1 MMTRKVTAILL
12 MLCLTMSLNLGCKSV
27 QNANKTQKGAVVG
40 AAGGALVGGLIGGNI
55 KGALLGAVIGG
66 AAGGIIGHQMD
77 KQAQRIEEELPG
89 AQVERVGEG
98 IQVTFDEN
106 SGVNFAFNSAN
117 LTAEAKNNLNK
128 IAEVFLEF
136 PDTNLMIEGHTDS
149 TGPEDY
155 NMRLS
160 EQRAQSVFDYLR
172 TQGVAANR
180 MSLTAF
186 GETAPRYDN
195 STKEGQA
202 KNRRVEIG
210 VSANEEMIEDARA
223 KAN

>member
-1 MMTRKVTAILL
+1 
-12 MLCLTMSLNLGCKSV
+12 MLCLTMSLNMGCKSV

-40 AAGGALVGGLIGGNI
+40 AAGGALIGGLIGGNI

-66 AAGGIIGHQMD
+66 AAGAIIGNQMD

-106 SGVNFAFNSAN
+106 SGVNFALNSAD
-117 LTAEAKNNLNK
+117 LTAEAKGNLDK

-136 PDTNLMIEGHTDS
+136 PDTDLMIEGHTDS
-149 TGPEDY
+149 TGPDDY
-155 NMRLS
+155 NMKLS
-160 EQRAQSVFDYLR
+160 ERRAKSVFNYLKSK
-172 TQGVAANR
+172 GVASNR
-180 MSLTAF
+180 MSQTAF

-195 STKEGQA
+195 DTKEGQA

-210 VSANEEMIEDARA
+210 ISANEEMIEDAKA
-223 KAN
+223 KSN

>member
-1 MMTRKVTAILL
+1 
-12 MLCLTMSLNLGCKSV
+12 MLCLTLSLNMGCKSV

-40 AAGGALVGGLIGGNI
+40 VAGGALVGGLIGGNI

-66 AAGGIIGHQMD
+66 AAGAIIGDQMD

-106 SGVNFAFNSAN
+106 SGVNFAFNSAE
-117 LTAEAKNNLNK
+117 LTDEAKGNLDK

-136 PDTNLMIEGHTDS
+136 PDTELMIEGHTDS
-149 TGPEDY
+149 TGNEDY
-155 NMRLS
+155 NMKLS
-160 EQRAQSVFDYLR
+160 ERRAKSVYDYLEAD
-172 TQGVAANR
+172 GIESNR
-180 MSLTAF
+180 MSVTAF

-210 VSANEEMIEDARA
+210 ISANEEMIEDAKA
-223 KAN
+223 KSE

>member
-1 MMTRKVTAILL
+1 MTRKVTTILL

-27 QNANKTQKGAVVG
+27 QNANRAQKGAVAG
-40 AAGGALVGGLIGGNI
+40 AAGGALLGGLIGGNI

-66 AAGGIIGHQMD
+66 AAGAIIGNEMD

-98 IQVTFDEN
+98 IQVTFDDK
-106 SGVNFAFNSAN
+106 SGVNFEFDSAELTDEAEAN
-117 LTAEAKNNLNK
+117 LEK

-136 PDTNLMIEGHTDS
+136 PDTDLMIEGHTDDS
-149 TGPEDY
+149 GAEAY
-155 NMRLS
+155 NLKLS
-160 EQRAQSVFDYLR
+160 ERRAKSVENYLKAA
-172 TQGVAANR
+172 GVEARR
-180 MSLTAF
+180 MSVTAF
-186 GETAPRYDN
+186 GESAPRYDN

-210 VSANEEMIEDARA
+210 ISANKEMIDDARA
-223 KAN
+223 KSQ